1 MRFPIRAQYRYIDI
15 EMKVPYNNTL
25 MCAKEGYEGCKGV
38 IEIVWLALHSVKFLL
53 FESRTKTGAEN
64 SVSEGKGG
72 H

>member
-1 MRFPIRAQYRYIDI
+1 
-15 EMKVPYNNTL
+15 